1 MERPYRP
8 DGDWRVLCEQ
18 ASKEKDPNRL
28 LELVRRLNEVLE
40 EQRLKQRQRQSSNAS
55 SLASRGYDV
64 RDVKLCY

>member
-28 LELVRRLNEVLE
+28 LELVRRLNELLE
-40 EQRLKQRQRQSSNAS
+40 EQRLKRNQHQSSCAS
-55 SLASRGYDV
+55 DVVSGGYEI
-64 RDVKLCY
+64 REAKLCY

>member
-18 ASKEKDPNRL
+18 ASKEKDPKRL

-40 EQRLKQRQRQSSNAS
+40 EQRLKRNQHQSVSAS
-55 SLASRGYDV
+55 DVASRGYDIGEA
-64 RDVKLCY
+64 KLCY